1 MEAAEESQNKE
12 TELMGEPVIDDE
24 WQRRYEAI
32 YRVIDEGLDRL
43 EEQFDELLL
52 LASIG
57 KECKAWDG
65 SGYEPLLN

>member
-1 MEAAEESQNKE
+1 VEAAEGSQNKE

-43 EEQFDELLL
+43 EEQFSEFLLL
-52 LASIG
+52 SSIG

-65 SGYEPLLN
+65 SDFQPSPN